1 MYLCCCHI
9 VLLVVN
15 WIHICFHLHCT
26 FSHISYCTLDMFELQ
41 TIDLLVDLNTYLC
54 YCHREISIAN

>member
-1 MYLCCCHI
+1 
-9 VLLVVN
+9 
-15 WIHICFHLHCT
+15 
-26 FSHISYCTLDMFELQ
+26 MFELQ